1 MALSGGMYHP
11 AVFDGLKNVEYH
23 AFLPS
28 KPKEALNIHSRY
40 LFSGFWKHV
49 ARVASASF
57 DPFALRFFHNALMSV
72 GRTIR
77 LQEDNALEELAD
89 SIVLVAFLRRFS
101 EEESSRVRETSMTVA
116 EVRLQF
122 DCEFDF
128 DECKVPWE
136 MLSETGQRV
145 VTTDLLA
152 LVLDVGRRT
161 FKNKRMT
168 FQELNTRL
176 LCMDAWGMFQE
187 ENALDVVEHDA
198 CRSLAR
204 LFPAWALFNTACSP
218 KEKRFDKSRQLHDMV
233 RAQIEKNVDLSRM
246 LDAVCKLLVCVSSL
260 DPTWRRTAMAALT
273 KAADDLFSQVTQS
286 DARSLSWEDVVPHR
300 RRYGEQSKWTVVL
313 LFAAK
318 TLLGLCVAQRFQR
331 NKDEQVN
338 NGKAEM
344 SSDDDDE
351 PEDKIMT
358 ETWLD
363 GLASSPWSDSCPLH
377 DSLVVWTTNAEPQ
390 RVKDAVALHNMQL
403 EVDLSVCKEELANVL
418 TAEKTGAVQVRMV
431 KGRGN
436 MSCVEFL
443 GTQVMPLIWSNDE
456 NNWNVLAEDIDEQK
470 GMVFLCRADNSRLR
484 EFDDFMWEVMGYE
497 ETDSRANKFK
507 GATLMRAP
515 VFGCRRN
522 NTLCR
527 GRDFVLPP
535 DEKGSGVPHMFLVY
549 VQTTRVARV
558 AWPVNAC

>member
-1 MALSGGMYHP
+1 
-11 AVFDGLKNVEYH
+11 
-23 AFLPS
+23 
-28 KPKEALNIHSRY
+28 
-40 LFSGFWKHV
+40 
-49 ARVASASF
+49 
-57 DPFALRFFHNALMSV
+57 
-72 GRTIR
+72 
-77 LQEDNALEELAD
+77 
-89 SIVLVAFLRRFS
+89 
-101 EEESSRVRETSMTVA
+101 
-116 EVRLQF
+116 
-122 DCEFDF
+122 
-128 DECKVPWE
+128 
-136 MLSETGQRV
+136 
-145 VTTDLLA
+145 
-152 LVLDVGRRT
+152 
-161 FKNKRMT
+161 
-168 FQELNTRL
+168 
-176 LCMDAWGMFQE
+176 
-187 ENALDVVEHDA
+187 
-198 CRSLAR
+198 
-204 LFPAWALFNTACSP
+204 
-218 KEKRFDKSRQLHDMV
+218 
-233 RAQIEKNVDLSRM
+233 
-246 LDAVCKLLVCVSSL
+246 
-260 DPTWRRTAMAALT
+260 MAALT